1 MGLPLSV
8 YSGNYTPGA
17 ATALH
22 AAVDLINESWAQANA
37 KNTDFSNKIDAI
49 TDQSTGWLSTTAAPH
64 VTAGTVAAPS
74 VAEPAVDIP
83 STQSATDVMSLFDT
97 KYAELVAMLA
107 GKFTEFRTTYF
118 PDDSTTFGAAQT
130 WIANAIANPD
140 GGIPETVLAQLLAD
154 DQARIYGEANRAI
167 DDTLTRFAA
176 LRFPLPPGAA
186 AAAVVE
192 INEKAQDLT
201 AETSRKMALASIDN
215 MKFAIE
221 KAIGLR
227 QLAMGTAIDYVK
239 AIASAP
245 EMASQLVG
253 VGYDAQSKL
262 ISAASQFYNART
274 AVAELTAKVGEFNV
288 TTTLDAATKNQ
299 AADLTLIED
308 RLKALLT
315 ECQALAQMATSLY
328 NNLNASA
335 GTSYSVNGT

>member
-1 MGLPLSV
+1 MSIVSLV
-8 YSGNYTPGA
+8 SGSYTPGA
-17 ATALH
+17 ETSLRAM
-22 AAVDLINESWAQANA
+22 VDLINASWEQANA
-37 KNTDFSNKIDAI
+37 KNTDFSAKIAAI
-49 TDQSTGWLSTTAAPH
+49 TDQASGWLSTTAAPH
-64 VTAGTVAAPS
+64 VTAGSVTAPS
-74 VAEPAVDIP
+74 VVEPAVDIP

-107 GKFTEFRTTYF
+107 GKFTEFRTAYF

-140 GGIPETVLAQLLAD
+140 GGIPEAVLAQLLAD
-154 DQARIYGEANRAI
+154 DQARIFSEANRAI

-176 LRFPLPPGAA
+176 LRFPLPPGASA
-186 AAAVVE
+186 AAILE
-192 INEKAQDLT
+192 INQKAIDAT

-227 QLAMGTAIDYVK
+227 QLAMSSAIDYIK

-262 ISAASQFYNART
+262 ISAASSFYNART
-274 AVAELTAKVGEFNV
+274 AAAELTAKVSEFN
-288 TTTLDAATKNQ
+288 TSTALDAATKNQ

-328 NNLNASA
+328 NNLHASA